1 MAVWLLAGGLSKKIW
16 LPVEG
21 SQADGLMREKLRSG
35 TLAHVRFSRVSG
47 FFQREN
53 ASLLLE
59 HNYNRQLSRPPY
71 EPVQRLAGSAFFAPT
86 DRL

>member
-1 MAVWLLAGGLSKKIW
+1 MAIWLLAGGLSKKIW

-21 SQADGLMREKLRSG
+21 SQADGLMREQLLSG

-47 FFQREN
+47 VFQREN
-53 ASLLLE
+53 ASQLLE
-59 HNYNRQLSRPPY
+59 HNFHRQVSRPPY
-71 EPVQRLAGSAFFAPT
+71 ESVQRLAESALFAPT

>member
-21 SQADGLMREKLRSG
+21 SQAEGLMREKLRSG

-53 ASLLLE
+53 APQLLE
-59 HNYNRQLSRPPY
+59 HNYNRQLSRPP
-71 EPVQRLAGSAFFAPT
+71 L
-86 DRL
+86 